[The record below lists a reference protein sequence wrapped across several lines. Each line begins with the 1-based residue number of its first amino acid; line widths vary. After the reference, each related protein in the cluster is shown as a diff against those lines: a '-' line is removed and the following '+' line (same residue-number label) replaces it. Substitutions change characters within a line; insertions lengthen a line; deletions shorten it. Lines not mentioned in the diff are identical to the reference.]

1 MVNLPHLQ
9 KHHLFVCHFGGQGM
23 DLKFGGIDLR
33 FGKPPAGLTNPAG
46 TWTCQ
51 SLTII
56 ERGGDRMDFEL
67 TKEQKQIQK
76 SVREFVKGEFKKDLI
91 LELEENH
98 QYPTDIWKKAA
109 ELGFIGIHFPEA
121 YSGMGLGVMENILVA
136 EELCRGDSSVGACLI
151 LADFASE
158 IILHFGSDEQKK
170 AWLPKVAEGEVLS
183 CGAFTEPDHG
193 SDITR
198 METTA
203 VKDGDEWIING
214 TKIFITNGGP
224 LAGFYSVLCQT
235 DPEAQPTHRG
245 MSLILVE
252 ADRAGVSTA
261 SVGVKMGIRMMDT
274 AEVNFKDARVPLSNL
289 IGKENKG
296 FYQVLEFFDES
307 RILIAAQ
314 GLGTAQGAFDRA
326 LAYVKSREQ
335 FGKKIAQFQITQHK
349 LADMATKIEMA
360 QLLVYKAAWNFDQGR
375 IDPKLTSMAKMVA
388 GRTAVEVADEAIQL
402 LGGYGYMLE
411 YEVERFYRDA
421 KICELYEGTKEIQ
434 KNTIASSL
442 IGKLK

>member
-1 MVNLPHLQ
+1 M
-9 KHHLFVCHFGGQGM
+9 
-23 DLKFGGIDLR
+23 
-33 FGKPPAGLTNPAG
+33 
-46 TWTCQ
+46 
-51 SLTII
+51 
-56 ERGGDRMDFEL
+56 EFEL
-67 TKEQKQIQK
+67 TKEQIQIQK

-91 LELEENH
+91 LELEEKH
-98 QYPTDIWKKAA
+98 RYPEDIWKKAA
-109 ELGFIGIHFPEA
+109 ELGFIGIHFPEE

-158 IILHFGSDEQKK
+158 IVLHFGSEEQKK
-170 AWLPKVAEGEVLS
+170 TWLPRVAEGEVLS

-193 SDITR
+193 SDITS
-198 METTA
+198 MDTTA
-203 VKDGDEWIING
+203 VRDGDEWLING
-214 TKIFITNGGP
+214 SKIFITNGGP
-224 LAGFYSVLCQT
+224 LAGFYNVLCQT
-235 DPEAQPTHRG
+235 DPEISPSHRG

-252 ADRAGVSTA
+252 ADRPGVSTA

-274 AEVNFKDARVPLSNL
+274 AEVNFKDVRVPVSNL
-289 IGKENKG
+289 IGKENRG

-335 FGKKIAQFQITQHK
+335 FGKKIAQFQVNQHK

-360 QLLVYKAAWNFDQGR
+360 RLLVYKAAWNFDQGR

-388 GRTAVEVADEAIQL
+388 GRTAVEVCDEAIQL

-411 YEVERFYRDA
+411 YEVERFARDA

-434 KNTIASSL
+434 KNTIASYIL
-442 IGKLK
+442 GKSK